1 MKEIVNLPNDT
12 VAIKCE
18 INDNKNN
25 TYTIIPR
32 EVMLGIIDKDKDFVT
47 EEDGTVIPPL
57 DNIEVINDENINTY
71 YVYPKKV
78 YELLQEYASTSD
90 NLNMA
95 MYSYLKDIAGKLN
108 IVLKSNV
115 IKPTFLVNYLMSDN
129 LFVCDF
135 KNKDYFWLS
144 ELICL

>member
-1 MKEIVNLPNDT
+1 
-12 VAIKCE
+12 
-18 INDNKNN
+18 
-25 TYTIIPR
+25 
-32 EVMLGIIDKDKDFVT
+32 MLGIIDKDKDFVT

-108 IVLKSNV
+108 IVLKSLISQTTIQMLANMV
-115 IKPTFLVNYLMSDN
+115 TSRERQRPRSV
-129 LFVCDF
+129 
-135 KNKDYFWLS
+135 KDS
-144 ELICL
+144 MDRK